1 MQVSFFN
8 RGPHE
13 PPMKMHF
20 LDQVPAVGETVMLV
34 EIEGRPMTKYR
45 VEGVEWIPGHNA
57 ANVDIRPV
65 TPFG

>member
-13 PPMKMHF
+13 PPMICVSM
-20 LDQVPAVGETVMLV
+20 DQVPAVGETVSLV
-34 EIEGRPMTKYR
+34 ELPGRAPTKYR
-45 VEGVEWIPGHNA
+45 VEDVEWIPGHNA